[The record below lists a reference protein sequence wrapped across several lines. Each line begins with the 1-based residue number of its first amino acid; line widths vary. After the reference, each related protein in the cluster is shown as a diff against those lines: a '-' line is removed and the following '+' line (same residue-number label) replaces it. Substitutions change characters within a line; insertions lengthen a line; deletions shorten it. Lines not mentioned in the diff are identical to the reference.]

1 MRMLNAIIWLAFV
14 ATVNAGGI
22 EPGWEGLRADM
33 EHRVALE
40 AEAAVRTVQ
49 AEEHYRQG
57 VILLQ
62 QSHRSEALDQFRR
75 AESTVLDAGEDS
87 YMAGS
92 LRSYLHELRA
102 RIAGL
107 TASADLPGPDNDRA
121 RSAESLVD
129 AATLE
134 WITAAVKRPIPEEA
148 AMRGI
153 FRSERVPEELI
164 YVGLVESGYRHDA
177 VSSAGAV
184 GPWQFID
191 ETGRRYGLARGKD
204 QDDRRNLLKSTRA
217 AARYLR
223 DLYDLLGD
231 WTLALAG
238 YNAGEYRVLRAMQR
252 ADAKDF
258 WSVRSLLPRE
268 TADYVPRV
276 LAAISIAKRTNSRD
290 TVRRLEEGVSESFSI
305 DVPAVPAS
313 ILFFAGNH
321 ALTRA
326 ATSCRRFA
334 PGLSAIRSRHK
345 LGNDFRASL
354 EEAAVSRPGR
364 KAGIENPHHSER
376 RRCGTKGTRT

>member
-33 EHRVALE
+33 ERRVALE

-87 YMAGS
+87 YMASS

-204 QDDRRNLLKSTRA
+204 QDDRRNLL
-217 AARYLR
+217 
-223 DLYDLLGD
+223 GD

-290 TVRRLEEGVSESFSI
+290 TVRRLSEAPRRVG
-305 DVPAVPAS
+305 DPP
-313 ILFFAGNH
+313 H
-321 ALTRA
+321 E
-326 ATSCRRFA
+326 ATEYK
-334 PGLSAIRSRHK
+334 IRIR
-345 LGNDFRASL
+345 G
-354 EEAAVSRPGR
+354 E
-364 KAGIENPHHSER
+364 
-376 RRCGTKGTRT
+376 

>member
-1 MRMLNAIIWLAFV
+1 MRVLNAIIWLAFV

-33 EHRVALE
+33 ERRVALE

-87 YMAGS
+87 HMASS
-92 LRSYLHELRA
+92 LRSYLHELRS

-107 TASADLPGPDNDRA
+107 TAPADLPRPDNDRF

-184 GPWQFID
+184 GPWQFVG

-204 QDDRRNLLKSTRA
+204 QDDRRDLLKSTRA

-252 ADAKDF
+252 TDAKDF
-258 WSVRSLLPRE
+258 WSLRAVLPRE
-268 TADYVPRV
+268 TAEYVPRV
-276 LAAISIAKRTNSRD
+276 LTAISIARRTDSLHA
-290 TVRRLEEGVSESFSI
+290 VRRLSEAPRRVG
-305 DVPAVPAS
+305 DPPRPAAR
-313 ILFFAGNH
+313 G
-321 ALTRA
+321 
-326 ATSCRRFA
+326 
-334 PGLSAIRSRHK
+334 
-345 LGNDFRASL
+345 D
-354 EEAAVSRPGR
+354 
-364 KAGIENPHHSER
+364 
-376 RRCGTKGTRT
+376 